1 MHPSI
6 SHTHARARA
15 RALSLSPSLH
25 RSLMNTR
32 REKNQR
38 KRRRDEAGKTRG
50 RRGINSNMKK
60 KMHPCKRPPVSFN
73 APETSL
79 PSLSLS
85 PTLHLSL
92 MNSRIQEFKNSRKEN
107 HRRKGRRR
115 RRRRRKTNKKR
126 SRRSGNHNNNNNNNN
141 KKEDGVYNNAYK
153 TRIITTRTSD
163 AWARAENSLPSR
175 GATTGS
181 VRAVAR

>member
-1 MHPSI
+1 MAYITRTSDAWA
-6 SHTHARARA
+6 SAESSV
-15 RALSLSPSLH
+15 SLSP
-25 RSLMNTR
+25 
-32 REKNQR
+32 
-38 KRRRDEAGKTRG
+38 
-50 RRGINSNMKK
+50 
-60 KMHPCKRPPVSFN
+60 F
-73 APETSL
+73 
-79 PSLSLS
+79 
-85 PTLHLSL
+85 LHLSP
-92 MNSRIQEFKNSRKEN
+92 MNTRKEN

-115 RRRRRKTNKKR
+115 IRIRRKTNKKR